1 MSISD
6 RILGLFSKDLAMD
19 LGTANTL
26 IYMKNEGVVLDE
38 PSVVVIDKNNGK
50 PVAVGKE
57 AKKMYGKTPDSLI
70 AVRPMKDGV
79 IADYDVTE
87 KMIKYFISK
96 AYKHKRLLHPKIVI
110 GVPSGITPVEKKAVI
125 DSAKESG
132 ARRVYLVEEPM
143 AAAIGSGLPVEGSTR
158 MVVDIGGGTTEAAV
172 LSLAAVI
179 YKESLRVAGDEM
191 DEAIIEYIKR
201 KYKLAIGTYEA
212 EDIKISIGSAI
223 PMNEKKTYTA
233 RGKNMITGSPDS
245 IVVSDTE
252 IREALREP
260 IRAIVNVV
268 DRALSRT
275 SPEVASEIHESG
287 VMITG
292 GGALLRGL
300 DKLIAEE
307 TKMKVYVADD
317 PLRSVVKGAGKVMEN
332 FQVYRKVCIN

>member
-1 MSISD
+1 MSIWD
-6 RILGLFSKDLAMD
+6 RLMGLFSKDLAMD

-26 IYMKNEGVVLDE
+26 IYIKGEGVVLDE
-38 PSVVVIDKNNGK
+38 PSIVVIDKQSGR

-57 AKKMYGKTPDSLI
+57 AKKMYGRTPESLV

-87 KMIKYFISK
+87 KMIKYFINK
-96 AYKHKRLLHPKIVI
+96 AYKRKRLFHPKIII

-132 ARRVYLVEEPM
+132 ARSIYLVEEPM

-201 KYKLAIGTYEA
+201 KHKITVGTYEA
-212 EDIKISIGSAI
+212 EDIKITIGSAI

-233 RGKNMITGSPDS
+233 RGKNMVTGSPDS
-245 IVVSDTE
+245 VVVSDDE

-260 IRAIVNVV
+260 VRAIVNVV

-287 VMITG
+287 VMMTG
-292 GGALLRGL
+292 GGSLLRGL
-300 DKLIAEE
+300 DRLIAEE
-307 TKMKVYVADD
+307 TKMKIFVAED

-332 FQVYRKVCIN
+332 FKIYRKVCIN